1 MKVTFNNTTLE
12 MTTKVH
18 NVFTDGQGLDTVVIV
33 EGTVNGQSVAM
44 NLDGQL
50 FTNKKKAIE
59 YYKKNAW
66 LETL

>member
-1 MKVTFNNTTLE
+1 MKVAFNNTTLE

-18 NVFTDGQGLDTVVIV
+18 DVFTDGQGLDTVVII
-33 EGTVNGQSVAM
+33 EGTVNGKFVAM
-44 NLDGQL
+44 NFDGQF
-50 FTNKKKAIE
+50 FTNKKEAIE